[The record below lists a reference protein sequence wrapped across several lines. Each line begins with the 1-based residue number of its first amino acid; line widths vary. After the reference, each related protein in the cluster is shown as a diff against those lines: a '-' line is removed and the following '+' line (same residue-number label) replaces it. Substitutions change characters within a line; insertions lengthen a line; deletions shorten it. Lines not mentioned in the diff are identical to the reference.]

1 MRNNTLIILTTVLL
15 WVVAGQMC
23 SAGSDVDV
31 AALVRAVR
39 ESENWIRHVDS
50 LLIRMESK
58 WTPASAGAS
67 SSPRQRGTG
76 MAVVA
81 GCNSCVES
89 EDECL
94 VPAPKPNSLPQAGP
108 IEKGILEYAIDGTRV
123 RFLDEQPGRWRKLR
137 VWDGKQLIA
146 HEISFPDNRESYYLN
161 WTAQG
166 SFEQFMAYRT
176 SWPKSQPHSFWWD
189 RRDVDEL
196 LSYYGRPEEFVLT
209 GQGSYHGVDCHTLE
223 FYPKELRGIMVGQ
236 SHRCDSGPQDRD
248 EYGYIGEVRGLA
260 DQSYRWY
267 VGTKDHRLYGL
278 AWLISKKPHTEHW
291 MLDYKEVAPGCWFP
305 MTQGYELYD
314 RDDGGKLDLL
324 AQRHL
329 RVLEARVN
337 ERLPDDL
344 FQIELKKGVQVIDS
358 RSGRTVHYTCEPD
371 PPELVGKALP
381 AFEDIK
387 LRPACGHANNGK
399 GFPKRERLR
408 LGAPKTLVCFWDV
421 QQRPSRHCIRK
432 LAGEAE
438 NLGEHGISIIAIQ
451 ASKVDEKL
459 LDDWLQ
465 EQKIALP
472 VGVISG
478 DVETARY
485 AWGVRALPWLI
496 LTDGKHVVSAAGFGV
511 HALANKVAAVSDGQR
526 PPLRAAKLMP

>member
-15 WVVAGQMC
+15 WLAASQMC
-23 SAGSDVDV
+23 LASSDVDA

-39 ESENWIRHVDS
+39 ESENWIHHVDS

-94 VPAPKPNSLPQAGP
+94 VPAPKPNRLPQAGP

-146 HEISFPDNRESYYLN
+146 HEISLPDNRESYYLN

-209 GQGSYHGVDCHTLE
+209 GQGSYHGVDC
-223 FYPKELRGIMVGQ
+223 Y
-236 SHRCDSGPQDRD
+236 
-248 EYGYIGEVRGLA
+248 
-260 DQSYRWY
+260 
-267 VGTKDHRLYGL
+267 
-278 AWLISKKPHTEHW
+278 KPHTEHW

-344 FQIELKKGVQVIDS
+344 FQIELQKGVQVIDS

-381 AFEDIK
+381 AFSPREINFLCRLTWGPQARKSAFGEAPPRGSAISRGEDIK
-387 LRPACGHANNGK
+387 LRPACEHANNGK

-496 LTDGKHVVSAAGFGV
+496 LTDREHVVSAAGFGL
-511 HALANKVAAVSDGQR
+511 HELGSKIEAVSDGQR

>member
-1 MRNNTLIILTTVLL
+1 MRNDAFIIVTTVLL
-15 WVVAGQMC
+15 CAVTSQTCLA
-23 SAGSDVDV
+23 SSDVDA

-39 ESENWIRHVDS
+39 ESENWIHHVDS

-89 EDECL
+89 EDEYS

-146 HEISFPDNRESYYLN
+146 HEISWPDNRESYYLN

-278 AWLISKKPHTEHW
+278 AWLIS
-291 MLDYKEVAPGCWFP
+291 MDVGL
-305 MTQGYELYD
+305 QG
-314 RDDGGKLDLL
+314 GSS
-324 AQRHL
+324 
-329 RVLEARVN
+329 RVLV
-337 ERLPDDL
+337 PDD
-344 FQIELKKGVQVIDS
+344 S
-358 RSGRTVHYTCEPD
+358 R
-371 PPELVGKALP
+371 L
-381 AFEDIK
+381 
-387 LRPACGHANNGK
+387 
-399 GFPKRERLR
+399 
-408 LGAPKTLVCFWDV
+408 
-421 QQRPSRHCIRK
+421 
-432 LAGEAE
+432 
-438 NLGEHGISIIAIQ
+438 
-451 ASKVDEKL
+451 
-459 LDDWLQ
+459 
-465 EQKIALP
+465 
-472 VGVISG
+472 
-478 DVETARY
+478 
-485 AWGVRALPWLI
+485 
-496 LTDGKHVVSAAGFGV
+496 
-511 HALANKVAAVSDGQR
+511 
-526 PPLRAAKLMP
+526 